1 MKKLLIFGLTICF
14 FITTFFN
21 GFSQKDRIGG
31 WLNKKG
37 IDKSIQFEQTFPY
50 SLTVSQRNYTNL
62 ENPISI
68 SDTIIWDDPEYLIP
82 VGFDFEFMGLT
93 VDTLVVG
100 DNYIGLEYS
109 LVYDEDWN
117 QYYYEVFSGID
128 VFGADMIDFGFADR
142 EAKSHINYELEGT
155 AGNRILKIE
164 WIKAGFYKEVDET
177 GEAESYAYFQ
187 VWLFEEDNHFEMRY
201 GPSYINNETL
211 CFDYELGP
219 YIDFGRAE
227 DNYSV
232 IHGYYLEGAPSDPTM
247 TPIET
252 DFDETLNG
260 NPQSGTT
267 YFFTVG
273 EETTIGIKNKAEN
286 QEFEIYPN
294 PSNGFF
300 NVKSK
305 DTEQYQIQVFDIL
318 GNKLL
323 DQKVK
328 NNSTIDISK
337 APKGTYIVHALS
349 NNMVLSTQKLIK
361 N

>member
-1 MKKLLIFGLTICF
+1 
-14 FITTFFN
+14 
-21 GFSQKDRIGG
+21 
-31 WLNKKG
+31 
-37 IDKSIQFEQTFPY
+37 
-50 SLTVSQRNYTNL
+50 
-62 ENPISI
+62 
-68 SDTIIWDDPEYLIP
+68 
-82 VGFDFEFMGLT
+82 MGLT